1 MQNEGKP
8 KMREIKA
15 SALTDKVRELFLKAN
30 VILPCDTEKALCRAC
45 ESEPS
50 GAGAAALKVACENLK
65 VARENEMPICQDTGM
80 AVVFVDIGSE
90 VHITDGEYEEAIN
103 EGVRRAYKDGYFRL
117 SVVSDPLFERKNT
130 NDNTP
135 AIIHTRITSGDK
147 IKIRVEPKGFGS
159 ENMSRIKMF
168 NPSVTKQAI
177 IDFAVQTVMESGGNP
192 CPPVVLGIGIGGT
205 FDFCAVLAKKAL
217 TRSISKRNENPLY
230 AELEEEILAALNKT
244 GVGPQG
250 FGGKTTALAV
260 NIEYFPTH
268 IAGLPV
274 AINVNCHV
282 ARHAEGEI

>member
-1 MQNEGKP
+1 
-8 KMREIKA
+8 MREIKA
-15 SALTDKVRELFLKAN
+15 SALSDKVRELFLKAN
-30 VILPCDTEKALCRAC
+30 VVLPRDTEECIASAC
-45 ESEPS
+45 ESEPDGPAKS
-50 GAGAAALKVACENLK
+50 ALKVAIDNLAA
-65 VARENEMPICQDTGM
+65 ARDSEMPICQDTGM
-80 AVVFVDIGSE
+80 AVVFVDIGSD
-90 VHITDGEYEEAIN
+90 VHITDGSYESAIN

-117 SVVSDPLFERKNT
+117 SVVDDPLFNRKNT
-130 NDNTP
+130 CDNTP
-135 AIIHTRITSGDK
+135 AVIHTRIVDGDK
-147 IKIRVEPKGFGS
+147 IKLRVEPKGFGS

-177 IDFAVQTVMESGGNP
+177 IDFAVQTVKEAGGNP

-205 FDFCAVLAKKAL
+205 FEYCAVLAKRAL
-217 TRSISKRNENPLY
+217 TRNISERNANPLY
-230 AELEEEILAALNKT
+230 AELENEILTALNET
-244 GVGPQG
+244 GVGAHG